1 MKYTLKEGCTRC
13 NYKNESLN
21 YLKPYFTI
29 SEIELNKNLLLEHH
43 IFKLLNN
50 ELAQC
55 GICGLTK
62 EGKIIDE
69 EHPNYFRIISN
80 IEIPNFI
87 FFLLRFI
94 E

>member
-1 MKYTLKEGCTRC
+1 M
-13 NYKNESLN
+13 
-21 YLKPYFTI
+21 P
-29 SEIELNKNLLLEHH
+29 LEYY

-50 ELAQC
+50 ELTQC
-55 GICGLTK
+55 GICGFTK

-87 FFLLRFI
+87 FFCFDLLNENDEGTELELKNMNLLKEI
-94 E
+94 NIKIK